1 MGEAQGKIR
10 STAVLTVISALAGAA
25 VVLGAYFLLRAPAPE
40 DASGP
45 IVVSKRVKIDLKAFD
60 ARPVE
65 TATANAPVGQK
76 EAPSDEPEAKHEEN
90 PARQNQAMDAKAKAT
105 LVIDKVKKEV
115 EESGQAPKA
124 EKAAKKK
131 DAPISRKKELALL
144 LKQPWVVNA
153 ASFSTSS
160 EAVVL
165 SSRLTE
171 DGFNAYVTE
180 FTKDGKKWH
189 RVRVG
194 FYSTKRGAV
203 HASKA
208 IAAKHRVKSPW
219 VAKAAKE
226 EIVKNAK

>member
-10 STAVLTVISALAGAA
+10 STAVLTVISAVAGAA

-45 IVVSKRVKIDLKAFD
+45 IVVSKRVRIDLKALD

-65 TATANAPVGQK
+65 TANAPVGQS
-76 EAPSDEPEAKHEEN
+76 EAPSGEPEAKQDED

-131 DAPISRKKELALL
+131 DAPKPRKKALALL
-144 LKQPWVVNA
+144 LKQPWIVNA

-160 EAVVL
+160 EAAGL
-165 SSRLTE
+165 ASMLRE
-171 DGFNAYVTE
+171 AGFNAYLTE

-194 FYSTKRGAV
+194 FFSTRQEAQK
-203 HASKA
+203 ASKA
-208 IAAKHRVKSPW
+208 IATKHRVKSPW

-226 EIVKNAK
+226 EIIKNAK